1 MTKTVCSKK
10 LKTDLILIFMV
21 DVNMNDGSS
30 LLSINTTSSNT
41 GTNLSD
47 LTDYEDYN
55 ELLSAIFNI
64 NFTSLKMD
72 GLDFDYN
79 GTDMNDTLDD
89 YLKRICQRQGPQV
102 RPSGLGASAAGRT
115 STFGF
120 IIEGVLLSAVSVFG
134 LLGNI
139 VAIIVISRPTMKGSF
154 SSLLIGKLTLKRGM
168 CLEKS

>member
-1 MTKTVCSKK
+1 
-10 LKTDLILIFMV
+10 
-21 DVNMNDGSS
+21 MNDG
-30 LLSINTTSSNT
+30 LSINTTSAN
-41 GTNLSD
+41 TNLTD
-47 LTDYEDYN
+47 LTDYSNYEDDYN

-64 NFTSLKMD
+64 NFTSLKME

-89 YLKRICQRQGPQV
+89 YLKRICQRHGPQT

-134 LLGNI
+134 LVGNI
-139 VAIIVISRPTMKGSF
+139 VAIIVLSRPTMKGSF
-154 SSLLIGKLTLKRGM
+154 SSLLIGKNFPLCTFYRYYQQFFAWRQKDL
-168 CLEKS
+168 